1 MGEKI
6 HRGKLLQELIDKS
19 GLKMN
24 YLSEQLNITYMTL
37 YRNLK
42 REDVSDKLFDN
53 IIDLLNSKNK
63 PKNYEDEYRNLE
75 KKYKSFEKKY
85 KDLELENLVLKA
97 KLESRTGT
105 NTVQK

>member
-1 MGEKI
+1 MGGKI

-19 GLKMN
+19 GFKMN
-24 YLSEQLNITYMTL
+24 YLCEQLNITYVTL

-42 REDVSDKLFDN
+42 KEDVSDKLFN
-53 IIDLLNSKNK
+53 KIIDLLNSKNK
-63 PKNYEDEYRNLE
+63 PKNYEEEYRNLE
-75 KKYKSFEKKY
+75 IKYKIFEKKY

-97 KLESRTGT
+97 KLEDRTGT